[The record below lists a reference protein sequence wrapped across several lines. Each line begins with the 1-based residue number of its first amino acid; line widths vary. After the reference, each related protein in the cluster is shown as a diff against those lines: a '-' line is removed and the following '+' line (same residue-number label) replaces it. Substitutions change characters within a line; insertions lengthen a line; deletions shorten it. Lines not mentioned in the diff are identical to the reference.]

1 MSQIVR
7 IAHSPDSDDAFM
19 FYALTQ
25 GRLDISGLEIQH
37 VLRDIETLN
46 RAAFEGTYEISA
58 ISFHAYAHL
67 ADRYALMPSG
77 ASFGDGYGPVV
88 VTRTARR
95 REEFPQ
101 MVTAIPGELTT
112 AALALRLWQPEV
124 RTVVV
129 PFDRI
134 LEEVRSGKV
143 DAGVVIHEG
152 QLTYQQD
159 GLVAVTDLG
168 AWWKEETGDPLPLG
182 GNGIRKDLDPAH
194 SRRLC
199 RLLTQSIAYGLDHRQ
214 EAMEYAMRYARG
226 LEDDPVRSDRFVG
239 MYVNEWTRDY
249 GAAGLYDL
257 RASMTGVQVL
267 VATTTMTLFVP
278 CVAQFSVTLKE
289 RGWKAALAMT
299 AFIFPFAFLVGG
311 LLSHLLRALGVAL

>member
-25 GRLDISGLEIQH
+25 GRLDTSGLEISH

-67 ADRYALMPSG
+67 ADRYTLMPSG
-77 ASFGDGYGPVV
+77 ASFGDGYGPVLV
-88 VTRTARR
+88 SRTGRR
-95 REEFPQ
+95 REEFPDLL
-101 MVTAIPGELTT
+101 TAIPGELTT
-112 AALALRLWQPEV
+112 AALALRLWQPAV

-129 PFDRI
+129 PFDQI
-134 LEEVRSGKV
+134 LDEVRTGKV

-152 QLTYQQD
+152 QLTYQEE
-159 GLVAVTDLG
+159 GLVAVADLG

-182 GNGIRKDLDPAH
+182 GNGIRRDLDPGL

-199 RLLTQSIAYGLDHRQ
+199 RLLTESIAYALDHRQ
-214 EAMEYAMRYARG
+214 EALDYAMRYARG
-226 LEDDPVRSDRFVG
+226 LEDDPVRSDRFVA

-249 GAAGLYDL
+249 GAIGRRAVQRLLDRGHDAGLL
-257 RASMTGVQVL
+257 PQRVIAEWAES
-267 VATTTMTLFVP
+267 
-278 CVAQFSVTLKE
+278 E
-289 RGWKAALAMT
+289 
-299 AFIFPFAFLVGG
+299 
-311 LLSHLLRALGVAL
+311 